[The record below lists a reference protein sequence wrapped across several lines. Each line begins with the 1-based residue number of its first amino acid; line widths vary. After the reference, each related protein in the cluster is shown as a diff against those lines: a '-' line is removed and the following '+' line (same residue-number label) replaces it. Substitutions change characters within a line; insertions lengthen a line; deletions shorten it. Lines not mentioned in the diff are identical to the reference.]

1 MLLMRELKY
10 IAETPLN
17 HRKDYGQFFTPMCV
31 ARLMVQWVLKDNPET
46 VLDPAFGLGVFY
58 DEAIKIP
65 SGNQV
70 HFIGY
75 EIDRNIFEFLNR
87 NGDSPYLRVINSD
100 YLEAETE
107 KFDGIICNPPYMR
120 FQKFLKRHDILP
132 KIEEK
137 IGKKLIGY
145 SNISSVFL
153 VKSLRELKINGNLAY
168 IMPFEFFNTGYGKEI
183 KKSLLENHLLKQIII
198 FANEK
203 EIFPEATTTVCV
215 LLCKNDGKKE
225 TIKILQ
231 IKKIDEIDKISDI
244 SKFYQW
250 EIEPSNLPY
259 NKKWT
264 PIISS
269 LFTEQVSPNGFC
281 KLSLYGTFTR
291 GIATGANEFFA
302 LKKSKIEQRKL
313 SDNNICK
320 CITKS
325 SQIRKAVFTEHD
337 FNILY
342 NEDKP
347 VYCLDVKDHDNYE
360 IQNYIKEGEKLGYH
374 GRYLTKTRNT
384 WYKIEKRKPAPI
396 LFGVFSRGRLKVI
409 RNFTTAINFTCFHSF
424 YPNKFGEQ
432 FINKLFVYLLS
443 DIGQEIIKINKRSY
457 GDELDKFEPRDL
469 NDSLCPSQKQF
480 EMISDED
487 AEEVIS
493 IAQNDHQ
500 KAILMSNA
508 LIKRLMDS
516 QQCDAPDGNSAALHS
531 AIADLVGC
539 VNKM

>member
-1 MLLMRELKY
+1 
-10 IAETPLN
+10 
-17 HRKDYGQFFTPMCV
+17 
-31 ARLMVQWVLKDNPET
+31 MVQWVLKDNPET

-75 EIDRNIFEFLNR
+75 EIDRNIFEFLNPK
-87 NGDSPYLRVINSD
+87 GDSPYLRVINSD

-231 IKKIDEIDKISDI
+231 IKKSDEIKKRHDAVDELVKKTMLSEELSSKLSEINDFDRILSRISI
-244 SKFYQW
+244 SSSNTTGNAPLTKCVNLALFVANKSFLRSSFCVNFAYCAAYISLDCLFPKKS
-250 EIEPSNLPY
+250 ESADTSIGLIRVPSNLPDF
-259 NKKWT
+259 
-264 PIISS
+264 PPAA
-269 LFTEQVSPNGFC
+269 LA
-281 KLSLYGTFTR
+281 
-291 GIATGANEFFA
+291 IAGSFD
-302 LKKSKIEQRKL
+302 KSVPESR
-313 SDNNICK
+313 
-320 CITKS
+320 
-325 SQIRKAVFTEHD
+325 
-337 FNILY
+337 
-342 NEDKP
+342 
-347 VYCLDVKDHDNYE
+347 
-360 IQNYIKEGEKLGYH
+360 EKL
-374 GRYLTKTRNT
+374 K
-384 WYKIEKRKPAPI
+384 
-396 LFGVFSRGRLKVI
+396 
-409 RNFTTAINFTCFHSF
+409 
-424 YPNKFGEQ
+424 
-432 FINKLFVYLLS
+432 
-443 DIGQEIIKINKRSY
+443 
-457 GDELDKFEPRDL
+457 
-469 NDSLCPSQKQF
+469 
-480 EMISDED
+480 
-487 AEEVIS
+487 
-493 IAQNDHQ
+493 
-500 KAILMSNA
+500 
-508 LIKRLMDS
+508 
-516 QQCDAPDGNSAALHS
+516 
-531 AIADLVGC
+531 
-539 VNKM
+539 